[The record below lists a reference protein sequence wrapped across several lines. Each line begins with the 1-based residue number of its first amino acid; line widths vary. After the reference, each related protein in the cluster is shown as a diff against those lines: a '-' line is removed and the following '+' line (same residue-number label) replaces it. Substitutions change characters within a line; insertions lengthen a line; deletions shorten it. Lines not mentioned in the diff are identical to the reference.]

1 MKNFK
6 RTVAAGLSA
15 ALVLTCVG
23 IEPTRAESAAKAPQA
38 APAQAY
44 TGPTDVSSRRRT
56 YHRGVSPGQ
65 AAAMFAAV
73 AGTVIAVS
81 QARRYRRHYGVPYGY
96 GAPYGGY
103 YGAPYAYQPYGY
115 GYGYGPGRW

>member
-1 MKNFK
+1 MKKFK

-23 IEPTRAESAAKAPQA
+23 IEPTRAEPAGKAPQA

-65 AAAMFAAV
+65 AAAKSAHASS
-73 AGTVIAVS
+73 GKRGS
-81 QARRYRRHYGVPYGY
+81 QASQFGAGSREFRFRRKRQNIISQRLPRGLNASSFGWP
-96 GAPYGGY
+96 
-103 YGAPYAYQPYGY
+103 
-115 GYGYGPGRW
+115 